1 MNSLRDP
8 FAIRSKPPL
17 AILVQKLASA
27 TTESNIRLPTI
38 IEAIAENTEAKHES
52 VAEPMAFSVPRNV
65 PSFDHPDREREDR
78 IWSAVTG
85 VASPR
90 KGNTLGTI
98 TSAASGL
105 FKDRELPMYKD
116 KPYYYTSSYRR
127 TRIWKRKRYWGIL
140 LIIIFGL
147 YWLGFLSGDGQ
158 QRSKGIPFL
167 SGGKSPWKSEEV
179 INWEE
184 RREEVKQAFLQSWD
198 GYERHAWGM
207 VDMFSKFLAF
217 ADLLLNS

>member
-27 TTESNIRLPTI
+27 TTTESNLTSPTV
-38 IEAIAENTEAKHES
+38 AGNTEAKLEARKNTEAKPEL
-52 VAEPMAFSVPRNV
+52 VAELMAFSIPRNV

-85 VASPR
+85 SGSSR
-90 KGNTLGTI
+90 GGNTTLGSI
-98 TSAASGL
+98 TGAASGL

-116 KPYYYTSSYRR
+116 KPYYTSSYRR

-140 LIIIFGL
+140 FIVIFGL

-158 QRSKGIPFL
+158 QRSKGIDFL
-167 SGGKSPWKSEEV
+167 RGKSPWKSGDD

-184 RREEVKQAFLQSWD
+184 RRERVKQAFVRSWE
-198 GYERHAWGM
+198 GYEKHAWGT
-207 VDMFSKFLAF
+207 VYTFSIF
-217 ADLLLNS
+217 